1 MTVYNL
7 IKDYRLPLII
17 LRRFGYVSSSLA
29 RDLKVY
35 EAYLKDGGR
44 NVANIEIIAAEHKIS
59 TRQVYRIINKLSKKP

>member
-44 NVANIEIIAAEHKIS
+44 NVADIPSIAKRHNVSRS
-59 TRQVYRIINKLSKKP
+59 TAYEIINKLSKKP